1 MSKIKLNSLM
11 PAEQK
16 ENKMVIVTDKVNYE
30 KELKRL
36 LLN

>member
-1 MSKIKLNSLM
+1 M

>member
-1 MSKIKLNSLM
+1 M

-36 LLN
+36 LLNLRN

>member
-1 MSKIKLNSLM
+1 M

-16 ENKMVIVTDKVNYE
+16 ENKTVIVTDKVNYE

>member
-1 MSKIKLNSLM
+1 M

-16 ENKMVIVTDKVNYE
+16 ENSMVVITDKVNYE

-36 LLN
+36 ASQLKKLS